1 MAAMTHDEPQRID
14 GATPA
19 GRLRRLR
26 RPAVSRPP
34 MREAV

>member
-19 GRLRRLR
+19 GRLRR
-26 RPAVSRPP
+26 PAVSRPP
-34 MREAV
+34 MREAVAA